1 VVWEG
6 AGAQSPASD
15 PIPSKTHTRQT
26 SVVLATL
33 RPVLAKSTSNDE
45 HS

>member
-15 PIPSKTHTRQT
+15 PIREALRS
-26 SVVLATL
+26 ATFRSL
-33 RPVLAKSTSNDE
+33 QRGQA
-45 HS
+45 